1 MKTSLK
7 SRSLTYAM
15 GAALLAGPVVAQ
27 DLTLVFKETTSKGSD
42 TSTQYFTKDRM
53 RHNQGDH
60 DVIVEYATGKITNI
74 DHKKKEYTEI
84 NLADMEAQMKAA
96 SAEMDK
102 ANAQMKQQMESMP
115 PAMREKMEKMM
126 GGVAAAITVTKG
138 GARKVAGY
146 DCQEYTV
153 AMGQGMKTDS
163 CNTTAIKFPVPD
175 LELKRFSAMGGA
187 MAGMANNPMFKGA
200 AQMAEKMKEVQ
211 GFPLA
216 STTTMAIM
224 GKSTTTSREAVEVK
238 QGPVDGSVFALPAGY
253 KKVDPPAMK
262 PPRGAQP

>member
-1 MKTSLK
+1 MSLK
-7 SRSLTYAM
+7 SRSLAFTL
-15 GAALLAGPVVAQ
+15 GAALLAAPLVAQ
-27 DLTLVFKETTSKGSD
+27 DLTLVFKETSSKGSD

-53 RHNQGDH
+53 RHNQADH
-60 DVIVEYATGKITNI
+60 DVIVEYGTGKITNI

-84 NLADMEAQMKAA
+84 NLADMEAQMKAS

-115 PAMREKMEKMM
+115 PAVREKMEKMM
-126 GGVAAAITVTKG
+126 GGVASSITVTKG
-138 GARKVAGY
+138 GSRKVAGY
-146 DCQEYTV
+146 DCDEYTV
-153 AMGQGMKTDS
+153 TMGQGMKTES
-163 CNTTAIKFPVPD
+163 CNTTALKFPVP
-175 LELKRFSAMGGA
+175 EVEIKKFASMGGA
-187 MAGMANNPMFKGA
+187 MAGMMNNPMFKGA

-211 GFPLA
+211 GFALA

-224 GKSTTTSREAVEVK
+224 GKTTTSSREATEVK
-238 QGPVDGSVFALPAGY
+238 QGPVDAAVFALPAGY